1 MKILI
6 IGEQERS
13 EAYMPDL
20 PIVEEAETVYAEM
33 GTDEAELLARAQDAD
48 VIFADAIAKVPG
60 SLIRQM
66 PNLKLIHSEGVGYNG
81 IDVEAAS
88 ERGIYVCNNRGMNA
102 GAVAEQTVLLM
113 LGLLRD
119 VAAGHASVRQ
129 GRQIQVKTAENGGR
143 DHGAGGLHG
152 GADRFRKYREGH
164 GRAPEALWMP
174 GWCTITGTEKPEEEE
189 ARYGVEYV
197 SLDRLARISD
207 IVSIHVAVT
216 PETKGMI
223 GREFLSRMK
232 ETAYFVNTSRGELV
246 DNEAMK
252 EALEKGRI
260 AGAGFDTIAPE
271 PTTADNPLVA
281 LKEDCPARVLYSPH
295 IGGITKSSFRR
306 FHLQMWQNAGRVWK
320 GEKPVDI
327 VNDH

>member
-129 GRQIQVKTAENGGR
+129 GRQIQVKQQKMVEGITELADCTVGLIGFGNIAKATAVRLKPFGCRVVYYNR
-143 DHGAGGLHG
+143 H
-152 GADRFRKYREGH
+152 R
-164 GRAPEALWMP
+164 
-174 GWCTITGTEKPEEEE
+174 KPEEEE

>member
-129 GRQIQVKTAENGGR
+129 GRQIQVKQQKMVEGITELADCTVGLIGFGNIAKATAVRLKPFGCRVVYYNR
-143 DHGAGGLHG
+143 H
-152 GADRFRKYREGH
+152 R
-164 GRAPEALWMP
+164 
-174 GWCTITGTEKPEEEE
+174 KPEEEE

-252 EALEKGRI
+252 EPLEKGRI

>member
-60 SLIRQM
+60 SLIRKM

-129 GRQIQVKTAENGGR
+129 GRQIQVKQQKMVEGITELADCTVGLIGFGNIAKATAVRLKPFGCRVVYYNR
-143 DHGAGGLHG
+143 H
-152 GADRFRKYREGH
+152 R
-164 GRAPEALWMP
+164 
-174 GWCTITGTEKPEEEE
+174 KPEEEE

-232 ETAYFVNTSRGELV
+232 ETAYFINTSRGELV

-306 FHLQMWQNAGRVWK
+306 CHLQMWQNAGRVWK

>member
-129 GRQIQVKTAENGGR
+129 GRQIQVKQQKMVEGITELADCTVGLIGFGNIAKATAVRLKPFGCRVVYYNR
-143 DHGAGGLHG
+143 H
-152 GADRFRKYREGH
+152 R
-164 GRAPEALWMP
+164 
-174 GWCTITGTEKPEEEE
+174 KPEEEE

-232 ETAYFVNTSRGELV
+232 ETAYFINTSRGELV

>member
-129 GRQIQVKTAENGGR
+129 GRQIQVKQQKMVEGITELADCTVGLIGFGNIAKATAVRLKPFGCRVVYYNR
-143 DHGAGGLHG
+143 H
-152 GADRFRKYREGH
+152 R
-164 GRAPEALWMP
+164 
-174 GWCTITGTEKPEEEE
+174 KPEEEE

-320 GEKPVDI
+320 GEKPVDL

>member
-60 SLIRQM
+60 SLIRKM

-129 GRQIQVKTAENGGR
+129 GRQIQVKQQKMVEGITELADCTVGLIGFGNIAKATAVRLKPFGCRVVYYNR
-143 DHGAGGLHG
+143 H
-152 GADRFRKYREGH
+152 R
-164 GRAPEALWMP
+164 
-174 GWCTITGTEKPEEEE
+174 KPEEEE

>member
-60 SLIRQM
+60 SLIRKM

-129 GRQIQVKTAENGGR
+129 GRQIQVKQQKMVEGITELADCTVGLIGFGNIAKATAVRLKPFGCRVVYYNR
-143 DHGAGGLHG
+143 H
-152 GADRFRKYREGH
+152 R
-164 GRAPEALWMP
+164 
-174 GWCTITGTEKPEEEE
+174 KPEEEE

-232 ETAYFVNTSRGELV
+232 ETAYFINTSRGELV

>member
-1 MKILI
+1 M
-6 IGEQERS
+6 
-13 EAYMPDL
+13 
-20 PIVEEAETVYAEM
+20 
-33 GTDEAELLARAQDAD
+33 
-48 VIFADAIAKVPG
+48 
-60 SLIRQM
+60 
-66 PNLKLIHSEGVGYNG
+66 
-81 IDVEAAS
+81 
-88 ERGIYVCNNRGMNA
+88 
-102 GAVAEQTVLLM
+102 
-113 LGLLRD
+113 
-119 VAAGHASVRQ
+119 
-129 GRQIQVKTAENGGR
+129 
-143 DHGAGGLHG
+143 
-152 GADRFRKYREGH
+152 
-164 GRAPEALWMP
+164 
-174 GWCTITGTEKPEEEE
+174 
-189 ARYGVEYV
+189 
-197 SLDRLARISD
+197 DRLARISD

>member
-129 GRQIQVKTAENGGR
+129 GRQIQVKQQKMVEGITELADCTVGLIGFGNIAKATAVRLKPFGCRVVYYNR
-143 DHGAGGLHG
+143 H
-152 GADRFRKYREGH
+152 R
-164 GRAPEALWMP
+164 
-174 GWCTITGTEKPEEEE
+174 KPEEEE

-232 ETAYFVNTSRGELV
+232 ETAYFVNTSRGDEGSAGEGP
-246 DNEAMK
+246 DRRR
-252 EALEKGRI
+252 RI
-260 AGAGFDTIAPE
+260 
-271 PTTADNPLVA
+271 
-281 LKEDCPARVLYSPH
+281 
-295 IGGITKSSFRR
+295 
-306 FHLQMWQNAGRVWK
+306 
-320 GEKPVDI
+320 
-327 VNDH
+327 

>member
-129 GRQIQVKTAENGGR
+129 GRQIQVKQQKMVEGITELADCTVGLIGFGNIAKATAVRLKPFGCRVVYYNR
-143 DHGAGGLHG
+143 H
-152 GADRFRKYREGH
+152 R
-164 GRAPEALWMP
+164 
-174 GWCTITGTEKPEEEE
+174 KPEEEE

-306 FHLQMWQNAGRVWK
+306 CHLQMWQNAGRVWK

>member
-129 GRQIQVKTAENGGR
+129 GRQIQVKQQKMVEGITELADCTVGLIGFGNIAKATAARLKPFGCRVVYYNR
-143 DHGAGGLHG
+143 H
-152 GADRFRKYREGH
+152 R
-164 GRAPEALWMP
+164 
-174 GWCTITGTEKPEEEE
+174 KPEEEE
-189 ARYGVEYV
+189 VRYGVEYV

-232 ETAYFVNTSRGELV
+232 ETAYFINTSRGELV

-252 EALEKGRI
+252 EALENGRI

>member
-13 EAYMPDL
+13 EAYMPAL
-20 PIVEEAETVYAEM
+20 PIVEEAEKVYAEM

-129 GRQIQVKTAENGGR
+129 GRQIQVKQQKMVEGITELADCTVGLIGFGNIAKATAVRLKPFGCRVVYYNR
-143 DHGAGGLHG
+143 H
-152 GADRFRKYREGH
+152 R
-164 GRAPEALWMP
+164 
-174 GWCTITGTEKPEEEE
+174 KPEEEE

-223 GREFLSRMK
+223 GRKFLSRMK
-232 ETAYFVNTSRGELV
+232 ETAYFINTSRGELV

-252 EALEKGRI
+252 EALENGRI

-281 LKEDCPARVLYSPH
+281 LKADCPARVLYSPH

-306 FHLQMWQNAGRVWK
+306 CHLQMWQNAGRVWK

>member
-129 GRQIQVKTAENGGR
+129 GRQIQVKQQKMVEGITELADCTVGLIGFGNIAKATAVRLKPFGCRVVYYNR
-143 DHGAGGLHG
+143 H
-152 GADRFRKYREGH
+152 RK
-164 GRAPEALWMP
+164 PV
-174 GWCTITGTEKPEEEE
+174 EEE

-232 ETAYFVNTSRGELV
+232 ETAYFINTSRGELV

-306 FHLQMWQNAGRVWK
+306 CHLQMWQNAGRVWK